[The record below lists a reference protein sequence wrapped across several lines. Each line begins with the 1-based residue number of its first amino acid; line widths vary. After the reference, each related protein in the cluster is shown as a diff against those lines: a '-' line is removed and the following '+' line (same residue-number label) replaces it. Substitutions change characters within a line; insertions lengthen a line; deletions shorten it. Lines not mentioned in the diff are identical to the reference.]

1 MDAASATDAYSDRR
15 HGFSLEVPPGW
26 GIRKGVAGLLVSLV
40 APNEDASAF
49 KPNLN
54 VVRKV
59 RDTRSGLDELARD
72 AVATLNRLLTDLIVI
87 DLDSEVV
94 ADLPARRVLVAYRQG
109 SFALVSEQWLL
120 VTDEF
125 IWTISAGAAADQW
138 DAMADE
144 FSRVVRSLRLDP

>member
-1 MDAASATDAYSDRR
+1 M
-15 HGFSLEVPPGW
+15 
-26 GIRKGVAGLLVSLV
+26 SLV
-40 APNEDASAF
+40 APNEDATAF

-72 AVATLNRLLTDLIVI
+72 AITTLNRLLTDLIVI

-138 DAMADE
+138 NAMADE
-144 FSRVVRSLRLDP
+144 FSRVVRSLRFDP